1 MNFKYNNVYLNETAL
16 VAGPYETNGPFSS
29 YFDKTYK
36 EFYFNTD
43 SWEDAESKL
52 ITDSVSILL
61 NKTKLKKEDIDIH
74 ISSDLLNQLVAS
86 NYASKD
92 IQIPYIGLYAACAS
106 STLGIIM
113 ASNMIESNQAKKI
126 ICTVS
131 SHNASAEKQFRYPV
145 EYGGPKRKTTTS
157 TSTGGCAALISNIKK
172 GVRVESGTIGSVIDL
187 GVKDV
192 YNMGAVMAPAAAETL
207 YEHLKY
213 HKRKSNYYDLILT
226 GDLGIYGKAIFKDYL
241 KEKYNII
248 LDNYDDAGSILYGDN
263 KKMYAGGSGPACM
276 PLIGYGYVFDKLKKK
291 EYRKVLLIATGALH
305 SVSMCNLKK
314 TIPAV
319 AHAISLEV
327 I

>member
-16 VAGPYETNGPFSS
+16 VAGPYEAKGPFVS
-29 YFDKTYK
+29 YFDKTYN

-172 GVRVESGTIGSVIDL
+172 GVKVEAGTIGSVIDL

-213 HKRKSNYYDLILT
+213 HKRKPNYYDLILT
-226 GDLGIYGKAIFKDYL
+226 GDLGIYGGAIFKDYL

-263 KKMYAGGSGPACM
+263 KKMYAGGSVPACL
-276 PLIGYGYVFDKLKKK
+276 PLISYGYIFDKLKKK
-291 EYRKVLLIATGALH
+291 EYKKVLLIATGALH

>member
-29 YFDKTYK
+29 YFDETYK

-92 IQIPYIGLYAACAS
+92 IKIPYIGLYAACAS

-113 ASNMIESNQAKKI
+113 GSNMIESNQAKKI

-172 GVRVESGTIGSVIDL
+172 GVKVESGTIGSVIDL

-192 YNMGAVMAPAAAETL
+192 YNMGAVMAPAAVETL

-213 HKRKSNYYDLILT
+213 HKRKPNYYDLILT

-248 LDNYDDAGSILYGDN
+248 LDNYEDAGSILYGNN
-263 KKMYAGGSGPACM
+263 KKMYAGGSGPACL
-276 PLIGYGYVFDKLKKK
+276 PLISYGYIFDKLKKK
-291 EYRKVLLIATGALH
+291 EYKKVLLIATGALH

-314 TIPAV
+314 AIPAV

>member
-29 YFDKTYK
+29 YFDKTYN

-172 GVRVESGTIGSVIDL
+172 GVKVEAGTIGSVIDL

>member
-213 HKRKSNYYDLILT
+213 HKRKPNYYDLILT
-226 GDLGIYGKAIFKDYL
+226 GDLGIYGGAIFKDYL